1 MAARLQFEPDHL
13 GEIAL
18 ALDDPDGSAREG
30 VARAI
35 RRGNCFSDG
44 GLLVAR

>member
-1 MAARLQFEPDHL
+1 MAARLQFEQDLL
-13 GEIAL
+13 GDIAL
-18 ALDDPDGSAREG
+18 ALDGPDGSARED